1 MPNGTCHGC
10 AQALHEFI
18 SLDGQKRLEARV
30 KAMAPWPIGK
40 GQTGAIRHRNVEPEA
55 QCNGVIWFYNEDPT
69 PPGGEAYMG
78 WFSNPIVNKAVQTF
92 GGAPPPKPRPIE
104 QALFHNLDAGGE
116 ILQSWDV
123 TQHVRQLV
131 KDNSCHTLTTE
142 LPLRDALVQRGALSA
157 APIFVA
163 DPAGISEGTPP
174 NVKPEPAQEAQ
185 ATRGAEPDSAPEAE
199 SESAPEDARAKA
211 GPELAT
217 VGEPV
222 LPEPAQEAES
232 AHEAEPQPYPAAK
245 PGADPAAE
253 PEPEPDP
260 EPEPEPEPA
269 AAVRD
274 PVVAPVGARLT
285 VIVDGV
291 PHDFDG
297 LAPKLCVRTAMKC

>member
-18 SLDGQKRLEARV
+18 SPDGQKRLEARV

-40 GQTGAIRHRNVEPEA
+40 GQTGAIRHRHIEPEA

-104 QALFHNLDAGGE
+104 QALFHSLDADGE

-131 KDNSCHTLTTE
+131 KDNGCHTLTTE
-142 LPLRDALVQRGALSA
+142 RPLRDALVQRGALAA
-157 APIFVA
+157 APVFVA
-163 DPAGISEGTPP
+163 DPAGISEGMPP
-174 NVKPEPAQEAQ
+174 EAEPEPAQEAQ
-185 ATRGAEPDSAPEAE
+185 SARGAEPEPAPEAE
-199 SESAPEDARAKA
+199 PEP
-211 GPELAT
+211 GPELPT
-217 VGEPV
+217 VEEPEAE
-222 LPEPAQEAES
+222 PEPAQEV
-232 AHEAEPQPYPAAK
+232 
-245 PGADPAAE
+245 
-253 PEPEPDP
+253 EPEPDP
-260 EPEPEPEPA
+260 AAAEPEPA
-269 AAVRD
+269 AAAAAAVRE
-274 PVVAPVGARLT
+274 AVGARLT
-285 VIVDGV
+285 VIVDGA